1 MALGLVNVPGTPK
14 GELEA
19 ANAAISDLRDAV
31 FGEGGAVE
39 EIYDDMANV
48 AEQAGGLVAQ
58 GTPPENVKKGW
69 IDTSSGGVLKYYN
82 GSKWVAVNAV
92 WG

>member
-1 MALGLVNVPGTPK
+1 MALGFINAPGTAK

-19 ANAAISDLRDAV
+19 ANAAISALRGDV

-39 EIYDDMANV
+39 EIYDKIDSA
-48 AEQAGGLVAQ
+48 AEQAGGLAAQ
-58 GTPPENVKKGW
+58 GSPPENVNKGW
-69 IDTSSGGVLKYYN
+69 IDTSSGGVLKYYD